1 MKNTVP
7 LIISLLIASSALYA
21 QHSETPCR
29 QECQHKQEIG
39 EMRRLEMLDL
49 TDGQR
54 EEIHSVKTEARKK
67 IIPLRAEIELKELEL
82 RDEMATDSPNRNT
95 IMKLAEDIND
105 IELQIKQTRL
115 DEKLKLHSI
124 LTPEQRKQVKKMP
137 RKMIQKKIIKRH
149 SDDL

>member
-1 MKNTVP
+1 MKKAVP
-7 LIISLLIASSALYA
+7 LIISLLMILSAVYA
-21 QHSETPCR
+21 QHAETPGK

-49 TDGQR
+49 TDEQQ
-54 EEIHSVKTEARKK
+54 EMIHSVKIETRKQ

-82 RDEMATDSPNRNT
+82 RNEMVTDSPNRNT
-95 IMKLAEDIND
+95 IMKLAEDISD
-105 IELQIKQTRL
+105 IELQIKQTKL
-115 DEKLKLHSI
+115 DERLKLHSI
-124 LTPEQRKQVKKMP
+124 LTPEQRRQIKKMP